1 MNHQLRKRLS
11 DVGNGFAG
19 IVIILFLLFPIFW
32 IGLTAFKPERYV
44 FSTEFRFAPTL
55 DSFRAIFQDPLDFW
69 PLTVNSL
76 VVSTSTVLIA
86 LPLAV
91 MAAYAFSRYTFR
103 GQRPLLIWVLITQFL
118 PPVVVVLPFFALFRQ
133 LQLVDTKIGL
143 IWINLSIV
151 LPYSIWMIKGFVD
164 ALPTEIEQ
172 ASLIDGCNEFQTLR
186 YITLPLLAP
195 SIITAGVFLV
205 HFDLERVLVCPDSN
219 AAGGADA
226 DDWLVEYQY
235 RHWHPLGLDVGD
247 GFDCDDSRLHFIPDD
262 SQAFCAGHDDG
273 CGKIIWKRNGL
284 TR

>member
-1 MNHQLRKRLS
+1 MDHKLRKRLS
-11 DVGNGFAG
+11 DWGNAFSG
-19 IVIILFLLFPIFW
+19 IVIILFLIFPIFW

-69 PLTVNSL
+69 PLTMNSL
-76 VVSTSTVLIA
+76 VISTSTVLIA

-151 LPYSIWMIKGFVD
+151 LPYSIWMVKGFVD

-195 SIITAGVFLV
+195 SIITAGVF
-205 HFDLERVLVCPDSN
+205 S
-219 AAGGADA
+219 
-226 DDWLVEYQY
+226 
-235 RHWHPLGLDVGD
+235 
-247 GFDCDDSRLHFIPDD
+247 FILTWNEFLF
-262 SQAFCAGHDDG
+262 AL
-273 CGKIIWKRNGL
+273 IL
-284 TR
+284 TRQEARTLTIGLLSTNTATGIRWDWMSATGLIVMIPVFILSLTIRKHFVQGMTMGAVK

>member
-1 MNHQLRKRLS
+1 MNYKRKKQIS
-11 DVGNGFAG
+11 DLGSGLAG
-19 IVIILFLLFPIFW
+19 ILIILFLAFPIFW
-32 IGLTAFKPERYV
+32 IAITAFKPERYV
-44 FSTEFRFAPTL
+44 FSTELRFAPTL
-55 DSFRAIFQDPLDFW
+55 DSFRAIFQDPLAFG

-76 VVSTSTVLIA
+76 IISTSTVLIA

-91 MAAYAFSRYTFR
+91 MAAYAFSRYTFK
-103 GQRPLLIWVLITQFL
+103 GHRPLLIWVLVTQFL

-195 SIITAGVFLV
+195 SIITAGVF
-205 HFDLERVLVCPDSN
+205 S
-219 AAGGADA
+219 
-226 DDWLVEYQY
+226 
-235 RHWHPLGLDVGD
+235 
-247 GFDCDDSRLHFIPDD
+247 FIITWNEFLF
-262 SQAFCAGHDDG
+262 AL
-273 CGKIIWKRNGL
+273 IL
-284 TR
+284 TRQEARTLTIGLLSTNTATGIRWDWMSATGLIVMIPVFILSLTIRKHFVQGMTMGAVK

>member
-1 MNHQLRKRLS
+1 MNYKLS
-11 DVGNGFAG
+11 KKLGDLANGFAG
-19 IVIILFLLFPIFW
+19 ILIILFLIFPIFW
-32 IGLTAFKPERYV
+32 IAITAFKPERYV
-44 FSTEFRFAPTL
+44 FSTELRFAPTL
-55 DSFRAIFQDPLDFW
+55 DSFRAIFQDPLAFW

-76 VVSTSTVLIA
+76 VISTSTVLIA

-103 GQRPLLIWVLITQFL
+103 GKRPLLIWVLVTQFL

-133 LQLVDTKIGL
+133 LQLVDTRIGL

-195 SIITAGVFLV
+195 SIITAGVF
-205 HFDLERVLVCPDSN
+205 S
-219 AAGGADA
+219 
-226 DDWLVEYQY
+226 
-235 RHWHPLGLDVGD
+235 
-247 GFDCDDSRLHFIPDD
+247 FIITWNEFLY
-262 SQAFCAGHDDG
+262 AL
-273 CGKIIWKRNGL
+273 IL
-284 TR
+284 TRQEARTLTIGLLSTNTATGIRWDWMSATGLIVMIPVFILSLTIRKHFVQGMTMGAVK

>member
-11 DVGNGFAG
+11 DVGNAFSG

-76 VVSTSTVLIA
+76 VISTSTVLIA

-151 LPYSIWMIKGFVD
+151 LPYSIWMVKGFVD

-195 SIITAGVFLV
+195 SIITAGVF
-205 HFDLERVLVCPDSN
+205 S
-219 AAGGADA
+219 
-226 DDWLVEYQY
+226 
-235 RHWHPLGLDVGD
+235 
-247 GFDCDDSRLHFIPDD
+247 FILTWNEFLF
-262 SQAFCAGHDDG
+262 AL
-273 CGKIIWKRNGL
+273 IL
-284 TR
+284 TRQEARTLTIGLLSTNTATGIRWDWMSATGLIVMIPVFILSLTIRKHFVQGMTMGAVK

>member
-1 MNHQLRKRLS
+1 MNYKRKKQIS
-11 DVGNGFAG
+11 DLGSGLAG
-19 IVIILFLLFPIFW
+19 ILIILFLAFPIFW
-32 IGLTAFKPERYV
+32 IAITAFKPERYV
-44 FSTEFRFAPTL
+44 FSTELRFAPTL

-103 GQRPLLIWVLITQFL
+103 GQRPLLIWVLVTQFL

-195 SIITAGVFLV
+195 SIITAGVF
-205 HFDLERVLVCPDSN
+205 S
-219 AAGGADA
+219 
-226 DDWLVEYQY
+226 
-235 RHWHPLGLDVGD
+235 
-247 GFDCDDSRLHFIPDD
+247 FIITWNEFLY
-262 SQAFCAGHDDG
+262 AL
-273 CGKIIWKRNGL
+273 IL
-284 TR
+284 TRQEARTLTIGLLSTNTATGIRWDWMSATGLIVMIPVFILSLTIRKHFVQGMTMGAVK

>member
-1 MNHQLRKRLS
+1 MLTRKKITEI
-11 DVGNGFAG
+11 GNVLTGS
-19 IVIILFLLFPIFW
+19 IIILFLAFPIFW

-44 FSTEFRFAPTL
+44 FSTKFSFAPTL
-55 DSFRAIFQDPLDFW
+55 DSFRAILQAPLSFG
-69 PLTVNSL
+69 PLTLNSL
-76 VVSTSTVLIA
+76 IISASTVIIA

-91 MAAYAFSRYTFR
+91 MAAYAFSRYRFR
-103 GQRPLLIWVLITQFL
+103 GQQALLIWVLITQFL

-195 SIITAGVFLV
+195 SIITAGVFSFIMTWNEFLFALILTRQEARTLTIGLLST
-205 HFDLERVLVCPDSN
+205 HTATGIRW
-219 AAGGADA
+219 
-226 DDWLVEYQY
+226 DWMSAT
-235 RHWHPLGLDVGD
+235 GLIVMIPV
-247 GFDCDDSRLHFIPDD
+247 FILSLTIRKHFI
-262 SQAFCAGHDDG
+262 QGMTMGAV
-273 CGKIIWKRNGL
+273 K
-284 TR
+284 